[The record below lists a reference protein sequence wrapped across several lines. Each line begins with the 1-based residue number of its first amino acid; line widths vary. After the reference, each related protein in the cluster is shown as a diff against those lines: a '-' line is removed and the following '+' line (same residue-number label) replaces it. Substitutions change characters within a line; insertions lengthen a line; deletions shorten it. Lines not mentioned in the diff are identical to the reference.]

1 MNLTRYFTDTARQ
14 TTAQVLGH
22 FRLMVMLVAGLWFVE
37 IGDQLWMRSQ
47 GGASLDVLGIR
58 PRTLWG
64 LVGIAGAPFVHNGFG
79 HLANNTVPLV
89 LLGWLVMLGGRKL
102 FFKVSGLIVLV
113 SGVATWL
120 FGAAPGPHLG
130 ASGLIYGY
138 LGFLLVRG
146 FLEPSVRW
154 VVVSVA
160 VGVLYTGVL
169 GALLPAGQ
177 VSGAGHLGGFL
188 GGVLAGWLLF
198 FVPKWRTGR
207 LGGFPAGRGGN
218 APDA

>member
-1 MNLTRYFTDTARQ
+1 MNLTKHLGATARQ
-14 TTAQVLGH
+14 TTSQALGH
-22 FRLMVMLVAGLWFVE
+22 FRLMVMLVAALWFIE
-37 IGDQLWMRSQ
+37 IADQLWTRSSPGQ
-47 GGASLDVLGIR
+47 TFDDLGIR

-64 LVGIAGAPFVHNGFG
+64 VVGIFFAPFVHGGFG
-79 HLANNTVPLV
+79 HLANNSLPLV
-89 LLGWLVMLGGRKL
+89 LLGWVVMLGGRVL
-102 FFKVSGLIVLV
+102 FFKVSGLILV
-113 SGVATWL
+113 VAGVATWV

-130 ASGLIYGY
+130 ASGLVYGY

-177 VSGAGHLGGFL
+177 VSGAGHLGGFV

-198 FVPKWRTGR
+198 FVPKWR
-207 LGGFPAGRGGN
+207 AGRPPPSPGTGTGKVPH
-218 APDA
+218 A

>member
-1 MNLTRYFTDTARQ
+1 MNLTKHLTATARQ
-14 TTAQVLGH
+14 TTAQAVGH
-22 FRLMVMLVAGLWFVE
+22 FRVMVMLVAALWFIE
-37 IGDQLWMRSQ
+37 IADQIWQRSSPEF
-47 GGASLDVLGIR
+47 SLDALGIR

-64 LVGIAGAPFVHNGFG
+64 VVGILFAPFVHGGFG
-79 HLANNTVPLV
+79 HLANNTVPLIV
-89 LLGWLVMLGGRKL
+89 LGWVVMLGGRRL
-102 FFKVSGLIVLV
+102 FFKVSGLILV
-113 SGVATWL
+113 VAGVATWL
-120 FGAAPGPHLG
+120 FGASPGPHLG
-130 ASGLIYGY
+130 ASGLVYGY

-177 VSGAGHLGGFL
+177 VSGAGHLGGFI

-198 FVPKWRTGR
+198 FLPKWRAGR
-207 LGGFPAGRGGN
+207 LGGTPGTPGGN
-218 APDA
+218 APHA

>member
-1 MNLTRYFTDTARQ
+1 MNLTKHFTATARQ
-14 TTAQVLGH
+14 TTAQALGH
-22 FRLMVMLVAGLWFVE
+22 FRLMVMLVAALWFVE
-37 IGDQLWMRSQ
+37 IGDQLWTRSPP
-47 GGASLDVLGIR
+47 GHSLDALGIR
-58 PRTLWG
+58 PRTLGGVVG
-64 LVGIAGAPFVHNGFG
+64 LVAAPFVHNGFG
-79 HLANNTVPLV
+79 HLANNTLPLV
-89 LLGWLVMLGGRKL
+89 LLGWVVMLGGRRL
-102 FFKVSGLIVLV
+102 FFKVSGLILLV

-130 ASGLIYGY
+130 ASGLVYGY

-154 VVVSVA
+154 VLVSVT
-160 VGVLYTGVL
+160 VGVLYTGFL

-198 FVPKWRTGR
+198 FMPKWRAGR
-207 LGGFPAGRGGN
+207 LGGAPAGRGGKG
-218 APDA
+218 PDA

>member
-1 MNLTRYFTDTARQ
+1 MNFTKHLSATARQ
-14 TTAQVLGH
+14 TTAQMLGY
-22 FRLMVMLVAGLWFVE
+22 FRLMVMLVAALWFVE
-37 IGDQLWMRSQ
+37 IADQLWQRSSPEN
-47 GGASLDVLGIR
+47 SLDALGIR

-64 LVGIAGAPFVHNGFG
+64 VVGIVFAPFVHGGFG
-79 HLANNTVPLV
+79 HLANNTLPLV
-89 LLGWLVMLGGRKL
+89 LLGWVVMLGGRLL
-102 FFKVSGLIVLV
+102 FFKVSALIVLV
-113 SGVATWL
+113 AGVATWL
-120 FGAAPGPHLG
+120 LGAAPGPHLG

-169 GALLPAGQ
+169 GAMLPAGN

-198 FVPKWRTGR
+198 YLPKWRAGR
-207 LGGFPAGRGGN
+207 LAAAARPPPGKSP
-218 APDA
+218 

>member
-1 MNLTRYFTDTARQ
+1 MNITKHLSATARQ

-22 FRLMVMLVAGLWFVE
+22 FRLMVMLVAALWFVE
-37 IGDQLWMRSQ
+37 IGDQLWQRTSPEH
-47 GGASLDVLGIR
+47 SLDMLGVW
-58 PRTLWG
+58 PRTVWG
-64 LVGIAGAPFVHNGFG
+64 IVGIVFAPFVHSGFG
-79 HLANNTVPLV
+79 HLANNSLPLI
-89 LLGWLVMLGGRKL
+89 LLGWVVMLGGRLL
-102 FFKVSGLIVLV
+102 FFKVSAMIVV
-113 SGVATWL
+113 VAGVATWL

-130 ASGLIYGY
+130 ASSLIYGY

-169 GALLPAGQ
+169 GALLPAGN

-188 GGVLAGWLLF
+188 GGVMAGWFLF
-198 FVPKWRTGR
+198 YLPKLRAGR
-207 LGGFPAGRGGN
+207 PPAGPGAPGGKV
-218 APDA
+218 PHG